1 MPLNLPSDLEARLR
15 VAAEAR
21 GEEYNRYA
29 VAVLA
34 DALARDTAATEAWNR
49 ARAEAQA
56 ILNGPFHPFDPAA
69 DRRRIKEK
77 YGIEIEDLSHLSREE
92 LAAQADATL
101 AALSPEVI
109 AEAERQGLL

>member
-1 MPLNLPSDLEARLR
+1 MPLDLPPDLEARLR

-34 DALARDTAATEAWNR
+34 DALARDAAATEAWER

-56 ILNGPFHPFDPAA
+56 ILNGPFHPFDPVA
-69 DRRRIKEK
+69 DRKRLKEK
-77 YGIEIEDLSHLSREE
+77 YGIEIEDLSHLSDEE
-92 LAAQADATL
+92 LDAQANATL
-101 AALSPEVI
+101 AALPPEKR
-109 AEAERQGLL
+109 AEAERLGLI

>member
-21 GEEYNRYA
+21 GEDFNHFA

-34 DALARDTAATEAWNR
+34 DALARDAAATEAWER

-56 ILNGPFHPFDPAA
+56 ILNGPFHPLGKSTAA
-69 DRRRIKEK
+69 LRDK
-77 YGIEIEDLSHLSREE
+77 YGLADLSHLSREE
-92 LAAQADATL
+92 LAAQADELIERMDPA
-101 AALSPEVI
+101 VR
-109 AEAERQGLL
+109 AEMEREGLL

>member
-34 DALARDTAATEAWNR
+34 DALARDAAATEAWER

-56 ILNGPFHPFDPAA
+56 ILNGPFRPFDPAA
-69 DRRRIKEK
+69 DRKRMKEK
-77 YGIEIEDLSHLSREE
+77 YGIELEDLSHLSREE
-92 LAAQADATL
+92 LAAQADELVEHMKPA
-101 AALSPEVI
+101 VR
-109 AEAERQGLL
+109 AEMEREGLL